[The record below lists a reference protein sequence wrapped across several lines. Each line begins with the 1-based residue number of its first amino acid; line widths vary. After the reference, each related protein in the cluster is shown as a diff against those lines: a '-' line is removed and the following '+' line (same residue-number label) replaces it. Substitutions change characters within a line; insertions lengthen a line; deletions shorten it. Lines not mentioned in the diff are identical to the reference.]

1 MEPLKIGNI
10 TLPHRAVFGPMA
22 GFTDAPCRRLM
33 AQHGAGFTVS
43 EMVSSRA
50 LVYGDHKTVS
60 LLKAEPNGAP
70 YGVQI
75 FGEVPEIMG
84 EATAAI
90 EQYEFDFVDINM
102 GCPAPKIVS
111 GGAGSKL
118 MLDPDRCGRI
128 VEQVVAHTKR
138 PVTVKMRKG
147 WDADHITAVE
157 CAKACEQAGAALVA
171 VHARTREQMYTPG
184 IDPDII
190 AKVKAAVKVP
200 VLGNGDIHT
209 AEDAVEMMQHTG
221 CDGVMIA
228 RAALG
233 DPWLFERA
241 NALLE
246 TGICPALPPFA
257 ERIDTAVRQIELAA
271 EQKGEHIAMLEAR
284 RHVNCYLKRES
295 GVKTFKNRICA
306 LTKLSDLYEI
316 ADELKAFVSAKEN
329 I

>member
-10 TLPHRAVFGPMA
+10 ILPHRAVFGPMA

-128 VEQVVAHTKR
+128 VEQVVANTKR

-157 CAKACEQAGAALVA
+157 CAKACEQAGAALIA

-184 IDPDII
+184 IDPEII
-190 AKVKAAVKVP
+190 ARVKDAVRVP
-200 VLGNGDIHT
+200 VLGNGDIHS
-209 AEDAVEMMQHTG
+209 AEDAVEMMQATG

-228 RAALG
+228 RGALG
-233 DPWLFERA
+233 DPWLFERV
-241 NALLE
+241 NAAIEGL
-246 TGICPALPPFA
+246 PAPKAPAGPHECAAPSGGGDGGAEGRVRRHAAGPLSDHALYEGA
-257 ERIDTAVRQIELAA
+257 ERCGQSAPLLLHPDP
-271 EQKGEHIAMLEAR
+271 
-284 RHVNCYLKRES
+284 S
-295 GVKTFKNRICA
+295 GR
-306 LTKLSDLYEI
+306 SGR
-316 ADELKAFVSAKEN
+316 ADRCCF
-329 I
+329 